1 MSKIRIRAALVIMAG
16 ALVWVMAGC
25 SKTTTVIVNDS
36 PEITTEVSFS
46 KDLNP
51 LLTKNCATSGCHS
64 GSVNPNLRADLAYNS
79 LIAGGYVDTKLP
91 ENSTVYL
98 YMTGK
103 RTPAMPLGAPTN
115 PDNINAYMLA
125 WIKQG
130 AKNN

>member
-1 MSKIRIRAALVIMAG
+1 MSTIRIRVALVLLAG
-16 ALVWVMAGC
+16 AVVWMMAGC

-36 PEITTEVSFS
+36 PEITTEVSFAR
-46 KDLNP
+46 DLNP
-51 LLTKNCATSGCHS
+51 LLSKNCAMSGCHS

-79 LIAGGYVDTKLP
+79 LVAEGYLDTKLP
-91 ENSTVYL
+91 GNSNVYL

-103 RTPAMPLGAPTN
+103 KSPVMPLGAPNN
-115 PDNINAYMLA
+115 PDNINAFMLA